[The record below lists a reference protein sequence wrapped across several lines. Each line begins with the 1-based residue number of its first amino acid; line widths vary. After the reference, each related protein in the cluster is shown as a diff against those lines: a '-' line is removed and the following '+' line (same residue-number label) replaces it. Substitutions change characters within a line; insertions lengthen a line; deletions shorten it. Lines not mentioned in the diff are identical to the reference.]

1 MLNHPDTESPTPSS
15 GKLVLPDPS
24 DEEQRVASGQHS
36 AQIHPGLLIRQTMP
50 PAPTKVLPKLVWY
63 WRKDPAY
70 KVFMIAIAMVV
81 VASLVFVSLVSAA
94 LFDHSSPGAGLSQ
107 TPGKVTPGGTV
118 DLHPTFP
125 KPTGGNGSN
134 QSSQPPAQST
144 PVVGPGDTPT
154 AGPTVTTQPGGS
166 LTLQITG
173 YPSAV
178 PNGSRVDIT
187 VSTNQ
192 PGVQVYLEIQYSHA
206 QPSRALAGPGTT
218 DANGNVTIPWS
229 VFVFSFDRKNVQA
242 TLRAI
247 GTDQNGQQVVSPP
260 VVVQVTFGF
269 GAGG

>member
-1 MLNHPDTESPTPSS
+1 MLNHPDTEPPTPS

-36 AQIHPGLLIRQTMP
+36 AQIHPGLLIRPTTP
-50 PAPTKVLPKLVWY
+50 PAPAKVLPKLVWY

-70 KVFMIAIAMVV
+70 KVFMIAIAAVV

-94 LFDHSSPGAGLSQ
+94 LFGHSSPGTSLSQ

-125 KPTGGNGSN
+125 KPTGGNGSS

-154 AGPTVTTQPGGS
+154 AGPTVTTQPGGP
-166 LTLQITG
+166 LTIQITG

-178 PNGSRVDIT
+178 SNGSRVDHGQHEPARH
-187 VSTNQ
+187 SGL
-192 PGVQVYLEIQYSHA
+192 PGNPVQ
-206 QPSRALAGPGTT
+206 SRAARAHKRG
-218 DANGNVTIPWS
+218 ARH
-229 VFVFSFDRKNVQA
+229 DRCEWQRHHPLVGVRLL
-242 TLRAI
+242 LR
-247 GTDQNGQQVVSPP
+247 P
-260 VVVQVTFGF
+260 
-269 GAGG
+269 